1 MGPPSLDPVCV
12 RSGDGIL
19 EVALVIH
26 RQMLVAT
33 LTVIETQK
41 LALINLF
48 RTCSDHVDLPEDM
61 VCTPA
66 VGNDDRTRS
75 DEVLDNRDE
84 GLS

>member
-48 RTCSDHVDLPEDM
+48 RP
-61 VCTPA
+61 
-66 VGNDDRTRS
+66 R
-75 DEVLDNRDE
+75 
-84 GLS
+84 GLT